1 MPDSMV
7 TPDVKKAV
15 LFIDAHFSYQMERQ
29 GGNRMGSAELGTYVN
44 TRSIQSFEY
53 EPHGKRIS
61 FISDWKGSP
70 QVWEYDNSRQPNG
83 TIFLYARRNY
93 FY

>member
-1 MPDSMV
+1 
-7 TPDVKKAV
+7 
-15 LFIDAHFSYQMERQ
+15 MERQ
-29 GGNRMGSAELGTYVN
+29 GGNRMDPAELGTYVN

-70 QVWEYDNSRQPNG
+70 QVWEYDNRQTTEWHNLPLCMKELLSLNMWM
-83 TIFLYARRNY
+83 
-93 FY
+93 

>member
-1 MPDSMV
+1 MRDSID

-15 LFIDAHFSYQMERQ
+15 LFIDAHVSYQMERQ
-29 GGNRMGSAELGTYVN
+29 GGHIMGSAELGAYVN

-61 FISDWKGSP
+61 FISDWEGYP
-70 QVWEYDNSRQPNG
+70 QVWEYDNSRQQNG

>member
-29 GGNRMGSAELGTYVN
+29 GGNRMDPAELGAYVN
-44 TRSIQSFEY
+44 TRSIKSFEY

-70 QVWEYDNSRQPNG
+70 SGLGIRQSRQPNG
-83 TIFLYARRNY
+83 TIFLYA
-93 FY
+93 